1 MNFND
6 NLLIQNFLPKDG
18 LHAFLGKR
26 MVEGWQLRVHW
37 ILLDGSERGF
47 LEREFMIEL
56 RVMTVFEKDEDSCES
71 EI

>member
-1 MNFND
+1 
-6 NLLIQNFLPKDG
+6 
-18 LHAFLGKR
+18 